1 MVENG
6 FAIMKQR
13 QRPMIEL
20 DRHIFLVIIQAVF
33 NFTKFE
39 FVQILYNNAPKRLE
53 RFYINSH
60 LFPLSKN
67 LNNSKIYKIVHLQS
81 SY

>member
-53 RFYINSH
+53 RF
-60 LFPLSKN
+60 
-67 LNNSKIYKIVHLQS
+67 
-81 SY
+81 